1 VTVTVTHPERVLFP
15 DAGITKG
22 DLVAYYEKVADAMV
36 PHLEGRPL
44 TMQRYHGPV
53 TGEGFFQKSASDHFP
68 PFVERATVPK
78 GGKGTITH
86 PVVASPDALVYLA
99 NQGMVTAHVWL
110 ARADRP
116 LHPDRLVLDLD
127 PSEPDLALLRRA
139 ARAARRAFEEVGLV
153 PHLAATGSRG
163 FHVTAPLDRSATTEE
178 AHAFAADLATLVA
191 SRDPDELTT
200 AFSKAERGGRLF
212 LDANRNG
219 YAQTV
224 VAPWSVRARPGAG
237 VAVPL
242 RWEELGRAVPDR
254 FTVKTAPRRLATAGD
269 PWATIDEA
277 ARPLAPARQ
286 ALDELLAEA
295 GAGRS

>member
-1 VTVTVTHPERVLFP
+1 VTVEVTHADRVLFP
-15 DAGITKG
+15 DAGVTKG
-22 DLVAYYEKVADAMV
+22 DVVAHYERVAEAMV
-36 PHLEGRPL
+36 PHLAGRPL
-44 TMQRYHGPV
+44 TMQRFHGPV
-53 TGEGFFQKSASDHFP
+53 TGQGFFQKAASDHFP

-78 GGKGTITH
+78 GGNGTITH

-116 LHPDRLVLDLD
+116 QHPDRLVIDLD

-139 ARAARRAFEEVGLV
+139 ARSTKAAFEEVGLV
-153 PHLAATGSRG
+153 PFLAATGSRG

-178 AHAFAADLATLVA
+178 AHAFAADIASLVA
-191 SRDPDELTT
+191 ARGPDELTT
-200 AFSKAERGGRLF
+200 AFSKSERGGRLF

-242 RWEELGRAVPDR
+242 RWHELARAVPDR
-254 FTVKTAPRRLATAGD
+254 HTVRTAGRRLASAGD
-269 PWATIDEA
+269 PWAGMDDH
-277 ARPLAPARQ
+277 ARPLADART
-286 ALDELLAEA
+286 ALDPLLEA
-295 GAGRS
+295 AGLR